1 MIGSTILH
9 YKILEKLGEGGMG
22 VVYLAEDTKLGRKV
36 ALKFLPQHISV
47 DSEAKARFEIE
58 ARAAAALNH
67 PNIAT
72 IHNIEETDNEMFI
85 VMEYIKGKEL
95 KDIIV
100 ETRDRVSLQINE
112 VIKIA
117 TQIADGLEAAHKEGI
132 THRDIKTG
140 NIMITESGIVKV
152 MDFGL
157 AKVKG
162 GSKVT
167 QMGSTVGTIDYMSP
181 EQTRGDEV
189 DSRADIWSLGVV
201 IYEMLTGKMPFRG
214 DYNQAIIYS
223 ILNEEPLPAER
234 ETDERLG
241 HIISKALK
249 KNPEERY
256 QTAGEMA
263 EELWTISQ
271 DGEVKREK
279 TKGSKLPW
287 IAAGAAVIVIAIAL
301 YLFMYSSKSAKTTET
316 IKTIA
321 VLPFANISSD
331 PNQEYISDGLSEE
344 LISVL
349 EKNPKLRVTARTSSF
364 YFKGKNVDLK
374 TIASKLDVKN
384 ILEGSVQKA
393 GDNLRISADLIN
405 VETDATLWSN
415 TYNGTMNNI
424 FALQDSISG
433 NVAEALNVAL
443 LGKEAVNPEQK
454 TDPEAYNNYLL
465 GNHFYDLQ
473 GKENWEKAVSYYEK
487 ALSIDSTYAP
497 AWVGLSAVHSQQAD
511 IGYVPVDEG
520 YTEARNEAEK
530 ALELNS
536 NSADAYARIG
546 WIKIAYDW
554 DWKGADEAY
563 KKGLE
568 LEPGNANVINGGAR
582 LAEVLGRLDEAIKLE
597 RRAIK
602 INPVSYG
609 AYGNLGFYAWYA
621 GLLVESIAAS
631 RKALEINPQYPEM
644 HLIIGRVYL
653 EEGKPD
659 SALMEI
665 KKETEPGWKTDGLAL
680 VYYAMGKKKEAED
693 KLAELIKGYSDASA
707 FQIAEIYAY
716 RGEKDKA
723 FEWLDRAYKQRDG
736 GCSQI
741 VGDPLLRN
749 IVKDPRYAAFM
760 KKMKLPL

>member
-100 ETRDRVSLQINE
+100 ETRDRMSLQINE

-234 ETDERLG
+234 ETDERLE

-263 EELWTISQ
+263 EELRTISQ
-271 DGEVKREK
+271 GGEVKR
-279 TKGSKLPW
+279 TRPKGSKLPW
-287 IAAGAAVIVIAIAL
+287 IMAGAAVIVIAIAL

-520 YTEARNEAEK
+520 YTKARNEAEK

-631 RKALEINPQYPEM
+631 RKALEINPQYPEI

>member
-1 MIGSTILH
+1 MIGETILH
-9 YKILEKLGEGGMG
+9 YKILNKLGQGGMG
-22 VVYLAEDTKLGRKV
+22 IVYLAEDTKLGRKV
-36 ALKFLPQHISV
+36 ALKFLPQRISA

-72 IHNIEETDNEMFI
+72 IHSIEETDNEMFI

-95 KDIIV
+95 KDIV
-100 ETRDRVSLQINE
+100 ETHSNASLQREEI
-112 VIKIA
+112 IKIA

-132 THRDIKTG
+132 THRDIKSG
-140 NIMITESGIVKV
+140 NIMITESGIVKI

-189 DSRADIWSLGVV
+189 DNRADIWSLGVV

-223 ILNEEPLPAER
+223 ILNEEPQPAGK
-234 ETDERLG
+234 TDEGLE

-249 KNPEERY
+249 KDPEERY
-256 QTAGEMA
+256 QKAGEMA
-263 EELWTISQ
+263 EELRTINQ
-271 DGEVKREK
+271 GGDIKRTK
-279 TKGSKLPW
+279 TMESKLPW
-287 IAAGAAVIVIAIAL
+287 ILAGSALIVIAIVL
-301 YLFMYSSKSAKTTET
+301 YLFMHSSKGAKTTGT

-454 TDPEAYNNYLL
+454 TDPVAYNNYLL

-520 YTEARNEAEK
+520 YTKARNEAEK

-582 LAEVLGRLDEAIKLE
+582 LAAVLGRFDEAIKLE
-597 RRAIK
+597 RRAVE

-631 RKALEINPQYPEM
+631 RKALEINPQYPEI

-665 KKETEPGWKTDGLAL
+665 KKETEAGWKTDGLAL
-680 VYYAMGKKKEAED
+680 VYYAMGKKKDADDE
-693 KLAELIKGYSDASA
+693 LAELIKGYSDASA

-723 FEWLDRAYKQRDG
+723 YDWLERAYKQRDG

-741 VGDPLLRN
+741 VGDPLMRN

>member
-234 ETDERLG
+234 ETDERLE
-241 HIISKALK
+241 HIIRKALK

-263 EELWTISQ
+263 EELRTISQ
-271 DGEVKREK
+271 GGEVKR
-279 TKGSKLPW
+279 TRPKGSKLPW
-287 IAAGAAVIVIAIAL
+287 IMAGAAVIVIVIAL
-301 YLFMYSSKSAKTTET
+301 YLFMYSSKGAKTTET

-520 YTEARNEAEK
+520 YTKARNEAEK

>member
-263 EELWTISQ
+263 EELRTISQ
-271 DGEVKREK
+271 GGEVKR
-279 TKGSKLPW
+279 TRPKGSKLPW
-287 IAAGAAVIVIAIAL
+287 IMAGAAVIVIVIAL
-301 YLFMYSSKSAKTTET
+301 YLFMYSSKGAKTTET